1 MKADST
7 RVAELDLV
15 GGIPRGPTAATATP
29 ARTTRSAIVIL
40 GAIASALGTYG
51 GANALVPVL
60 ACLLMAWLCK
70 KLGKPL
76 DAFLASAFAVFFGHF
91 AWILAGTLYLGIW
104 DTATD
109 LVVMVMLM
117 LWLWFRPGRW
127 SCCAMVIFSVFTLSL
142 AVIDLQAHHFG
153 DPTHRALV
161 THMVLRLVVIA
172 LMCAW
177 WRMQLGEQAP
187 GHTRTGSD
195 T

>member
-1 MKADST
+1 MKTDST
-7 RVAELDLV
+7 RSAELDSP
-15 GGIPRGPTAATATP
+15 GGIPRGPMAAMATP
-29 ARTTRSAIVIL
+29 GRTAISATVII
-40 GAIASALGTYG
+40 GSIASALGTYG

-70 KLGKPL
+70 KLGKPR

-91 AWILAGTLYLGIW
+91 AWILVGTLYLGSW

-109 LVVMVMLM
+109 LMVMVMLM
-117 LWLWFRPGRW
+117 LWLWSRPGRW
-127 SCCAMVIFSVFTLSL
+127 SCCAMVVFSVFTLSH
-142 AVIDLQAHHFG
+142 AVIDLQAHSFG

-177 WRMQLGEQAP
+177 WRTQLGGQAP
-187 GHTRTGSD
+187 AHTREGNAK
-195 T
+195 